1 MPKVKLNNTFLA
13 KVTPPTDKLKVD
25 YFDTEV
31 IGLML
36 EVRKSANMTFYYRY
50 NKEGKTI
57 LHKLS
62 STEHM
67 DVDEARRLSLKMK
80 KAIATDSLD
89 TMFIKKNK
97 TLTLIKFYEEHYLP
111 YVKVH
116 SNSWKKNESTYR
128 LHILP
133 TLGNYPM
140 DEITSPIISK
150 LHIEA
155 VTLKKL
161 ANGTVNKIIV
171 FLRHAYNIA
180 LEMKIEGVTENPAKR
195 VKQFEELN
203 REMYITKAE
212 TKKLMKAVT
221 ESKNPHL
228 KYIIPFLI
236 LTGARR
242 SEVLRAKWRDIDY
255 ERNIWT
261 IPITKNKRIR
271 KIPMSESLQ
280 ELIKSIPATSEFL
293 FPAPIKAGHYTDIN
307 RPWHHARAKAGLN
320 TLRLHDLRHS
330 FASQLVNS
338 GRSLYEVQ
346 ILLGHTDMKMT
357 QRYAHLSNDSLLA
370 AASCAG
376 KLLK

>member
-1 MPKVKLNNTFLA
+1 MPKIKITNKFTATATCDNDKS
-13 KVTPPTDKLKVD
+13 KVV
-25 YFDTEV
+25 YYDTELSGFILDV
-31 IGLML
+31 SKTGL
-36 EVRKSANMTFYYRY
+36 KTFYYSYTKDTKR
-50 NKEGKTI
+50 TM
-57 LHKLS
+57 HKLGNADTMTS
-62 STEHM
+62 
-67 DVDEARRLSLKMK
+67 DEARSLALKLK
-80 KAIATDSLD
+80 KAIATDSLE

-171 FLRHAYNIA
+171 FLRHAYSLAI
-180 LEMKIEGVTENPAKR
+180 EMKIEGVTENPAKR

-203 REMYITKAE
+203 REMYITKQE

-271 KIPMSESLQ
+271 KIPMSESLL